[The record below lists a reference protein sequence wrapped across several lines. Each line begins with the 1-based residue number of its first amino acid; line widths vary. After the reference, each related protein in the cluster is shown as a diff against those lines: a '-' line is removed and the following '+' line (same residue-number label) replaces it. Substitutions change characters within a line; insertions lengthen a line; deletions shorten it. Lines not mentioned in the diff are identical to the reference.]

1 MASIVKLLNC
11 FIVKKHLLLTFSLFL
26 FLVAI
31 SYQLPAALAR
41 TTPEDIYNSNRQAYE
56 TKRQTYS
63 LENQKKLDAYEAEI
77 KRLNAFITAELEHN
91 TLRQGEILDEY
102 IRRNNIP
109 TVPETDGIKRN
120 LTDPVENARY
130 WITYAHE
137 AIAFQAAKN
146 YMFSLSGESNINRD
160 ITLQI
165 NALQGDTGVLKG
177 KVEKSKQALISLL
190 EKEK

>member
-1 MASIVKLLNC
+1 MSSIIKLLSC
-11 FIVKKHLLLTFSLFL
+11 FIVILFL
-26 FLVAI
+26 LSTI
-31 SYQLPAALAR
+31 SHLPSASAR
-41 TTPEDIYNSNRQAYE
+41 TTPEDIYNQNRQAYE

-63 LENQKKLDAYEAEI
+63 LENQKKLDAYEEEI
-77 KRLNAFITAELEHN
+77 KRLNAFITTELENN

-102 IRRNNIP
+102 IRRNDIP
-109 TVPETDGIKRN
+109 TVPETDGIRRN

-146 YMFSLSGESNINRD
+146 YLFQLSSEANINRD

-165 NALQGDTGVLKG
+165 NALQGDIGVLKG
-177 KVEKSKQALISLL
+177 KVDKSKQALIKLL
-190 EKEK
+190 EK

>member
-1 MASIVKLLNC
+1 MPKVILFV
-11 FIVKKHLLLTFSLFL
+11 LLTLLALSSSLFTT
-26 FLVAI
+26 F
-31 SYQLPAALAR
+31 AR
-41 TTPEDIYNSNRQAYE
+41 TTPEDIYNEKRASYE

-63 LENQKKLDAYEAEI
+63 LENQKKLDAYEQEI
-77 KRLNAFITAELEHN
+77 KNLNSFITKELEAN

-120 LTDPVENARY
+120 LADPVENARY

-146 YMFSLSGESNINRD
+146 YLFSLSGESNINRD
-160 ITLQI
+160 IVIQI
-165 NALQGDTGVLKG
+165 QALQGDTGVLKG

-190 EKEK
+190 KK